1 MCTVGIYEFAARS
14 CVSCDCQYLGALL
27 PVVNVLHMGVVM
39 MGAQLLVMAVNATSP
54 AVCHIVMA
62 QNGMVAEVLW
72 PVSPTPAPLLDS
84 SETSVLMWTC
94 AIVFMLLFCWWRN
107 GFRFMERNSQKYAI
121 TGKMGD
127 GTQIEGSIQRVEC
140 LRLA

>member
-14 CVSCDCQYLGALL
+14 CLSCDCQYLGALL
-27 PVVNVLHMGVVM
+27 PVVNVLDMGVVM

-84 SETSVLMWTC
+84 SETSVLMWTF
-94 AIVFMLLFCWWRN
+94 ASVFMLFFCWN
-107 GFRFMERNSQKYAI
+107 GFRFMERNSQVYEM
-121 TGKMGD
+121 TGTVGE
-127 GTQIEGSIQRVEC
+127 TQLTGSIKRVGVG
-140 LRLA
+140 LRMA